1 MRRLIVVLLIA
12 VGLAACGGE
21 PSNEFGR
28 SDKEKAQ
35 ELAASACK
43 QYGSSSQLGGFAGAR
58 GKAAKAAKLDSRWSA
73 LSDALSD
80 LGNLKRDV
88 IRTEC
93 RVARAK

>member
-21 PSNEFGR
+21 TSNEFGR
-28 SDKEKAQ
+28 SDKDKAQ

-43 QYGSSSQLGGFAGAR
+43 QYETGGRLSDFAGAR
-58 GKAAKAAKLDSRWSA
+58 GKAEKAAKLDSRWSA
-73 LSDALSD
+73 LSAALSD

>member
-1 MRRLIVVLLIA
+1 MRRSIVVLLIA
-12 VGLAACGGE
+12 VGLSACGGGS
-21 PSNEFGR
+21 PNEFGR
-28 SDKEKAQ
+28 SDKEEAQ

-43 QYGSSSQLGGFAGAR
+43 QYEGSRLASFAAAR

-93 RVARAK
+93 RVALTK

>member
-43 QYGSSSQLGGFAGAR
+43 QYGSSQLAGFAGAR